1 MGNIDVKNLIVE
13 FDIFNADNE
22 VVSKKRVIDDI
33 SFSVNEGDFVC
44 IIGKN
49 GSGKS
54 TLAKCLNGLII
65 PTGGDVLIYGMNTK
79 NEEQLI
85 DIRKNIGMAFQ
96 NPDNQ
101 IVASIVEEDVAFGM
115 ENLGFSPEE
124 MDKRIDESLKI
135 LGIQELRFAQTSK
148 ISGGQKQKVSLAG
161 ILCMK
166 SKILVL
172 DEPTSMID
180 KNGRLDLLNKVYEL
194 NKKEKITVI
203 LISHYIEEI
212 SFADRVIV
220 MNQGKII
227 LDDTPKNVVL
237 KDELLNNAGIELPYI
252 TRMAKELKSFGK
264 KLNGNEFSVE
274 ELCQFLK

>member
-54 TLAKCLNGLII
+54 TLAKCLNGLVM

-79 NEEQLI
+79 NEEKLI

-194 NKKEKITVI
+194 NKKEKMTVI

-237 KDELLNNAGIELPYI
+237 KDEILNNAGIELPYI

>member
-65 PTGGDVLIYGMNTK
+65 HTGGDVLIYGMNTK

-115 ENLGFSPEE
+115 ENLGFSSEE